1 MKIKLLLLL
10 SLIGLFS
17 NLSAQV
23 CKISESG
30 DNVEVF
36 SASIVMD
43 NQVNI
48 IVGNDS
54 QDISANIT
62 VQVKVNYA
70 NSKTKTFTGKK
81 TARPNAETIIEIPI
95 DPTYGNGSSAKPISV
110 EVVGI
115 SGTKCR

>member
-1 MKIKLLLLL
+1 M
-10 SLIGLFS
+10 STA
-17 NLSAQV
+17 NAQV
-23 CKISESG
+23 CTISDSK

-54 QDISANIT
+54 QDISANVT